1 MTALASHGIYS
12 GPLKPSQISRV
23 KTTLAIVLA
32 ATLLAGCTIST
43 ELDPEGFQS
52 WRKKDRGITG
62 SNLPRREGDEAS
74 VKGMEAEDL
83 AKMQRSS
90 GTIRTN

>member
-1 MTALASHGIYS
+1 VTKSLILA
-12 GPLKPSQISRV
+12 
-23 KTTLAIVLA
+23 LA

-52 WRKKDRGITG
+52 WRKKDRAITG
-62 SNLPRREGDEAS
+62 SNLPRREGDEAT
-74 VKGMEAEDL
+74 VKGMEADDL

-90 GTIRTN
+90 GTTRTN

>member
-1 MTALASHGIYS
+1 M
-12 GPLKPSQISRV
+12 K
-23 KTTLAIVLA
+23 KTLAMTIA

-62 SNLPRREGDEAS
+62 SNLPRREGDEAT

-90 GTIRTN
+90 GATRTN

>member
-1 MTALASHGIYS
+1 MTLPSGI
-12 GPLKPSQISRV
+12 RV
-23 KTTLAIVLA
+23 KTTLALILA

-83 AKMQRSS
+83 AKMQRS
-90 GTIRTN
+90 GGAIRSN